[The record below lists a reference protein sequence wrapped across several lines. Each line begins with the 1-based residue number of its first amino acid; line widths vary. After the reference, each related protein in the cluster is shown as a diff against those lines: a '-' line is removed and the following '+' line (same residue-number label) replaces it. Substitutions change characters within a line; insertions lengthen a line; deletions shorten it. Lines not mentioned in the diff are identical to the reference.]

1 MYLPFRVTETTRIP
15 LGESRSERISTVE
28 QTSPSMN
35 SPEQGSPLLQGA
47 PPVPRPEETNLSHSQ
62 APVLAIPTTMD
73 APRFPVHP
81 ETQLSRLRSLSDQI
95 NEGSRT
101 LEESMGTLP
110 IGHSTFHAL
119 IHTCDQL
126 ISSIGDLYHTVYNR
140 QEGEQNQEAREVLRE
155 AFSTLERVSSVI
167 TQRMS

>member
-81 ETQLSRLRSLSDQI
+81 GTQLSRLRSLSDQI

-101 LEESMGTLP
+101 LEEVS
-110 IGHSTFHAL
+110 AL
-119 IHTCDQL
+119 
-126 ISSIGDLYHTVYNR
+126 
-140 QEGEQNQEAREVLRE
+140 
-155 AFSTLERVSSVI
+155 
-167 TQRMS
+167 

>member
-15 LGESRSERISTVE
+15 LNNSHSESISAVE
-28 QTSPSMN
+28 QRSPSMN

-47 PPVPRPEETNLSHSQ
+47 PPVPRTEETLHPQSPALS
-62 APVLAIPTTMD
+62 IPTSID

-101 LEESMGTLP
+101 LEEVFYDV
-110 IGHSTFHAL
+110 HSSHVVDEYDT
-119 IHTCDQL
+119 
-126 ISSIGDLYHTVYNR
+126 N
-140 QEGEQNQEAREVLRE
+140 
-155 AFSTLERVSSVI
+155 
-167 TQRMS
+167 

>member
-1 MYLPFRVTETTRIP
+1 
-15 LGESRSERISTVE
+15 
-28 QTSPSMN
+28 
-35 SPEQGSPLLQGA
+35 
-47 PPVPRPEETNLSHSQ
+47 
-62 APVLAIPTTMD
+62 
-73 APRFPVHP
+73 
-81 ETQLSRLRSLSDQI
+81 
-95 NEGSRT
+95 
-101 LEESMGTLP
+101 MGTLP

-119 IHTCDQL
+119 IHCCDQL

>member
-1 MYLPFRVTETTRIP
+1 
-15 LGESRSERISTVE
+15 
-28 QTSPSMN
+28 
-35 SPEQGSPLLQGA
+35 
-47 PPVPRPEETNLSHSQ
+47 
-62 APVLAIPTTMD
+62 
-73 APRFPVHP
+73 
-81 ETQLSRLRSLSDQI
+81 
-95 NEGSRT
+95 
-101 LEESMGTLP
+101 MGTLP

-140 QEGEQNQEAREVLRE
+140 QEAREVLRE